1 MTKAIYP
8 GSFDPITLGH
18 LDIIRRIQPFFSE
31 LTVLVANS
39 QRKRYLFTLEER
51 VALISENLD
60 GLGNVRIDKCDGL
73 IVEYAEA
80 AKVSVIVRGL
90 RAISD
95 FENEFAM
102 ANMNNRLHPGI
113 ETMIVFTR
121 PEYSFVSA
129 TMVKEVAHHTGD
141 LKDLVPPNVAKELR
155 QRILE
160 RGSASALGKSSET

>member
-31 LTVLVANS
+31 ITVLVANS

-51 VALISENLD
+51 VALIRENLG
-60 GLGNVRIDKCDGL
+60 GLTNVRIDKCDGL
-73 IVEYAEA
+73 IVDYAEKA
-80 AKVSVIVRGL
+80 GVRVIVRGL

-95 FENEFAM
+95 FEFEFAM
-102 ANMNNRLHPGI
+102 ANMNNRLHSAI

-129 TMVKEVAHHTGD
+129 TMVKEVAHHDGD
-141 LKDLVPPNVAKELR
+141 LTNLVPPNVVGALRARIKEKGMTR
-155 QRILE
+155 ALE
-160 RGSASALGKSSET
+160 